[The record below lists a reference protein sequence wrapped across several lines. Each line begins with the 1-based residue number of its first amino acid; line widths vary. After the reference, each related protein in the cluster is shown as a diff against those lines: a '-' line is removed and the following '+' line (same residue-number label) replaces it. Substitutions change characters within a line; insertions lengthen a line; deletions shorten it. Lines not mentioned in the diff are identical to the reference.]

1 MNRRRFLTEAGRA
14 LLAGVAAAG
23 PLAAADA
30 ASPGMQRTQRMAR
43 PAEKS
48 TSEPSPVTL
57 FLCGDVMTGR
67 GIDQILPHPS
77 VPHLFEPYVR
87 SALGY
92 VELAERSAGPIARPV
107 EFAYVWGD
115 ALAELERVRPDARI
129 VNLETA
135 VTTSEDAWPGKGI
148 HYRMHPGNVPC
159 LSAAKIDCCTLANNH
174 VLDWGDRGLAETLD
188 TLRAAGIRT
197 AGAGR
202 NADEATAP
210 AVVDLPGGRR
220 VLVFAYGM
228 ESSGVGAAWAATKDR
243 AGVSFLRN
251 LSTRTV
257 EEIARSVR
265 AVKGEHDLV
274 VASIHWGGNWGYAV
288 PRAERAFAHAL
299 VDGAGVDVVH
309 GHSSHHPQGIEV
321 YRDKLILYGCGDF
334 LNDYEGIGGYESYR
348 ADLTLM
354 YFPTVDAASGRL
366 LRLGL
371 TPMQIR
377 RFRLNHAGDE
387 DARWLEAMLGREC
400 GKLGA
405 RVEREA
411 GNRLEVR
418 WG

>member
-1 MNRRRFLTEAGRA
+1 MQ
-14 LLAGVAAAG
+14 G
-23 PLAAADA
+23 PSLR
-30 ASPGMQRTQRMAR
+30 S
-43 PAEKS
+43 
-48 TSEPSPVTL
+48 SPVTL
-57 FLCGDVMTGR
+57 FLSGDVMAGR

-92 VELAERSAGPIARPV
+92 VALAERSAGPIARPV

-174 VLDWGDRGLAETLD
+174 VLDWGRRGLAETLA

-202 NADEATAP
+202 NADEAAAP
-210 AVVDLPGGRR
+210 ASIALPGGGR
-220 VLVFAYGM
+220 VLVFAYGL
-228 ESSGVGAAWAATKDR
+228 ESSGIGAAWAAGRDR
-243 AGVSFLRN
+243 AGVSFLPN
-251 LSTRTV
+251 FSMRTV
-257 EEIARSVR
+257 DEIARSVR
-265 AVKGEHDLV
+265 AAKSEGDIV
-274 VASIHWGGNWGYAV
+274 VASIHWGGNWGYAI

-299 VDGAGVDVVH
+299 VEGAAVDVVH
-309 GHSSHHPQGIEV
+309 GHSSHHPKGIEV
-321 YRDKLILYGCGDF
+321 HRDKLILYGCGDF

-354 YFPTVDAASGRL
+354 YFPTLDAASGRL
-366 LRLGL
+366 VRLGL

-377 RFRLNHAGDE
+377 RLRLNRAA
-387 DARWLEAMLGREC
+387 DADTRWLETMLSREC
-400 GKLGA
+400 GTPGT

-411 GNRLEVR
+411 ANSFVLH